1 MGLRE
6 GSSQGTELFTLSL
19 SLFIYIH
26 TVYVCVYVCACLLVF
41 FTGTDCSQILAQ
53 SPKASSGVYVIKP
66 PGAKTPFQ
74 VYCEMRE
81 DGGWIVFQRRS
92 GEALSFNKKWEEYKH
107 GFGKLKHDHWLGL
120 NKVFLLSQVETWALR
135 VDLWDHDGGSA
146 YAQYENFRIE
156 NEKTA
161 FKLHIGE
168 FSGNAGDA
176 FRGSYPGGDQN
187 GFGFSTADRDNDG
200 CSPCIFDDMAQLDC
214 TFSAGGSYSLK
225 ASRMMIKP
233 STAAEY

>member
-1 MGLRE
+1 MTCIYTGVIDLVEETQETRE
-6 GSSQGTELFTLSL
+6 GSSQ
-19 SLFIYIH
+19 
-26 TVYVCVYVCACLLVF
+26 
-41 FTGTDCSQILAQ
+41 GTDCSQILAQ

-214 TFSAGGSYSLK
+214 TFSAGVGQVEGRRVVLPQGQQDDDK
-225 ASRMMIKP
+225 AVDS
-233 STAAEY
+233 S